1 MGAFGGF
8 MYIQPNSTIEVMRG
22 VPLTTSNTDTFF
34 FATEGMQDAYFSG
47 KVAYTFTA
55 QSYQRVDRQTC
66 RLERNAEDLYNCNY
80 MRFKNNAF
88 GNKWFYAFIVGVE
101 YVNNSVSEVTY
112 QLDPLQTWALDYQLG
127 KCFVEREHSTTDN
140 VGDHLLPEPVD
151 PGEPYCQSMSQAGF
165 NEMSIVLVHA
175 FDEQHGEIR
184 EGIYTGCAMY
194 HADAT
199 TEGVAEIDRW
209 INIAMEQPAGAD
221 AIVALYMAP
230 KKFVTG
236 DNMEP
241 HTEPVTIQKP
251 TTIAGFEPNNK
262 KLLTYPYTFLTV
274 DTLNDSHVYRFEY
287 FTSEAAG
294 FLCIG
299 TVMSNPS
306 VVIAPEDYEMGSVI
320 NYCQQVVL
328 GGYPQCSFNVDTY
341 KQWLAA
347 NGVYNKLSV
356 ISSAGAIVAGAASGN
371 ILGMGAGAVGLTSAI
386 THDRVE
392 SQRAN
397 TSRGAVST
405 NVNVANRSKD
415 AYFRVMTVKPEK
427 ARALDDFFSR
437 YGYTCERVK
446 VPNRAARKRWT
457 YTKTKDCVVKG
468 NVPADDLAKIAA
480 YFDRGI
486 TFWMPGYTP
495 GDYVMDDNAPGVG

>member
-1 MGAFGGF
+1 

-47 KVAYTFTA
+47 RVAYTFTA

-88 GNKWFYAFIVGVE
+88 GNKWFYAFIIGVE

-127 KCFVEREHSTTDN
+127 KCFVEREHSASDQI
-140 VGDHLLPEPVD
+140 GEHLLPEPVD
-151 PGEPYCQSMSQAGF
+151 PGEPYCQSMTSAGF
-165 NEMSIVLVHA
+165 NEMSIVLVVA

-184 EGIYTGCAMY
+184 EGVYTGCAMY
-194 HADAT
+194 VEPAT
-199 TEGVAEIDRW
+199 AAGITAIDGY
-209 INIAMEQPAGAD
+209 INQAMGQSGGAD
-221 AIVALYMAP
+221 SIVAIYMAP
-230 KKFVTG
+230 TAFATQQ
-236 DNMEP
+236 NTP
-241 HTEPVTIQKP
+241 TTLPVTLTRPQ
-251 TTIAGFEPNNK
+251 TIAGFEPNNK

-274 DTLNDSHVYRFEY
+274 DTLNDSHVYRYEY
-287 FTSEAAG
+287 FGGEVPVFECT
-294 FLCIG
+294 G

-306 VVIAPEDYEMGSVI
+306 VVIAPVDYELNQYT
-320 NYCQQVVL
+320 NYTQQIVM
-328 GGYPQCSFNVDTY
+328 GGYPQCSFNIDTY

-347 NGVYNKLSV
+347 NGVYNKMSV
-356 ISSAGAIVAGAASGN
+356 ISSAGAMVAGAASGN
-371 ILGMGAGAVGLTSAI
+371 ILGMGAGLVGITSAVA
-386 THDRVE
+386 HDRVE

-397 TSRGAVST
+397 TSRGSVST
-405 NVNVANRSKD
+405 NVNVANRTKD
-415 AYFRVMTVKPEK
+415 VYFKVMGVKPEK

-495 GDYVMDDNAPGVG
+495 GDYVMDDNGPGVG